1 MAKMSRTR
9 QELIEEFKKSLSE
22 NVVPWRKPWMITGR
36 KPFENKS
43 YSSGKNYRGIN
54 QMWLE
59 YVAKTRGYKSTE
71 WLTFNQIR
79 TSKLHFVT
87 DDEGQSLAK
96 GQGVPIEVYKPWDN
110 KNKKEIN
117 FDEFNKIMN
126 GDDEEAKKDV
136 FLLVKNYTVFNG
148 DLIQEIKEATEKKLD
163 EEAKL
168 LRHETPSEVERYVD
182 DVLDTYALNEKIL
195 INESLD
201 ENRAY
206 YTPLTDFVH
215 LPDRGKF
222 SSESAFLATKAHE
235 LSHSTG
241 HPKRLDRDLINV
253 FSEASYAKEELRA
266 EIGST
271 MLTADLGLPVEQEL
285 TDNHK
290 AYVKDWLS
298 VLDHNP
304 EELFRA
310 INDADKIVD
319 YIKDHGN
326 ARELLLRHKCDYYKG
341 FDLTKENLL
350 FKMETA
356 EGDRYLSLHYKDG
369 VTTYFIYDENGK
381 EIISDA
387 LKDSNLSNDLYE
399 LIKDQEVSDLNEVLS
414 DYILGDLSFKKAN
427 AINPVE
433 ELRSFM
439 TDEINWIIDDHTKDI
454 DLIIKDKLKP
464 YDLSDKLVS
473 AFPKA
478 LITNNYKSYFDLSNE
493 FGINEGLATNN
504 MSVGDLHEAHIKALQ
519 NRIEL
524 SKGKLND
531 DEYNLFNSNCK
542 KLVDICEDKSLN
554 HYLCNLT
561 TNSVSKYNW
570 EKDLQRVK
578 TGDADLL
585 INYAKSMGY
594 QTDKHYIDARKYVI
608 AQNAFDEFEAIR
620 NHAGFMNESLDVNAI
635 MYSREHGKSHIIF
648 TAEGN
653 DDFVFDYDT
662 LNDTYTYIPS
672 WDVGIYDQELHYL
685 ENDYEI
691 VYMTDETHAKI
702 WQYISE
708 DEEIEQH
715 RGVERY
721 KDYCIAN
728 DINQAAI
735 ISTTGEAVGNILTDR
750 DIPLNAKSILDCTD
764 DADVKK
770 HDQEITSAFE
780 KLGTS
785 SNEMVD
791 VTTINGTEVKKTR
804 CTLNEALNIIPD
816 KFDYK
821 NGCDIMLNADK
832 GFKLKL
838 YDNNCNAS
846 IINIKSN
853 KLRFQDIVLNDKKRE
868 YSLNR

>member
-9 QELIEEFKKSLSE
+9 QELIDEFKKSLSE
-22 NVVPWRKPWMITGR
+22 DVVPWRKPWVVTGR
-36 KPFENKS
+36 KPFENRS

-59 YVAKTRGYKSTE
+59 YVAKTRGYKSDE
-71 WLTFNQIR
+71 WLTFNQVR
-79 TSKLHFVT
+79 TNKLHFVT
-87 DDEGQSLAK
+87 DEEGYSLAK

-148 DLIQEIKEATEKKLD
+148 DLVQEIKESTENKLAV
-163 EEAKL
+163 EAKL
-168 LRHETPSEVERYVD
+168 LRHETPTEIERYVD
-182 DVLDTYALNEKIL
+182 DVLDTYASTEKIL
-195 INESLD
+195 VNESLD

-215 LPDRGKF
+215 LPDRSKF

-241 HPKRLDRDLINV
+241 HPKRLDRDLINL
-253 FSEASYAKEELRA
+253 FGEASYAKEELRA

-271 MLTADLGLPVEQEL
+271 ILTADLGLPTEQGL

-298 VLDHNP
+298 ILDHNP

-356 EGDRYLSLHYKDG
+356 EGDRYLRLYYKDG
-369 VTTYFIYDENGK
+369 VTVYFIYDENGK
-381 EIISDA
+381 EMISDT
-387 LKDSNLSNDLYE
+387 LKDSSLSNGLFG
-399 LIKDQEVSDLNEVLS
+399 LMKDHEASDLNEVLS
-414 DYILGDLSFKKAN
+414 DYKLGDLSFKKAN

-454 DLIIKDKLKP
+454 DLIINDKLKS
-464 YDLSDKLVS
+464 YDLPDELVS

-478 LITNNYKSYFDLSNE
+478 LITNNYKSYFDLNNE

-504 MSVGDLHEAHIKALQ
+504 MEFEDLHEAHIKALQ
-519 NRIEL
+519 NRIETD
-524 SKGKLND
+524 KDKLND
-531 DEYNLFNSNCK
+531 DEYNLFNSNCR
-542 KLVDICEDKSLN
+542 KLVDICEDQSLN
-554 HYLCNLT
+554 HYLCDLT
-561 TNSVSKYNW
+561 TNSISKYNW
-570 EKDLQRVK
+570 EMDLQRVK

-594 QTDKHYIDARKYVI
+594 QTEKHYINARKYVI
-608 AQNAFDEFEAIR
+608 AQNAFEQFEAIR
-620 NHAGFMNESLDVNAI
+620 NHAGFMNENLEVNAI

-672 WDVGIYDQELHYL
+672 WDIGIYDQELYYL

-702 WQYISE
+702 WQYINSDE
-708 DEEIEQH
+708 DIEQH
-715 RGVERY
+715 KGVERY

-728 DINQAAI
+728 DINQAVI
-735 ISTTGEAVGNILTDR
+735 ISTTGEAVGDILADR
-750 DIPLNAKSILDCTD
+750 DIPLNTKSILDCTD

-770 HDQEITSAFE
+770 HDQEITAAFE
-780 KLGTS
+780 KLAS
-785 SNEMVD
+785 RSQDMVD

-804 CTLNEALNIIPD
+804 CTLDGALNIIPD

-821 NGCDIMLNADK
+821 NGCDIMLTADK
-832 GFKLKL
+832 GLKLKL
-838 YDNNCNAS
+838 YDGNCNAS
-846 IINIKSN
+846 VVTIKCN
-853 KLRFQDIVLNDKKRE
+853 NLNFKDLLLNEHKKE
-868 YSLNR
+868 KSLTK